1 MEFIARWRFRLTA
14 NTARDGVPSTEQ
26 ADFTDTQTPRASS
39 AAAIAALW
47 TITGNLDVPGGMCYT
62 AAPMGVDQPSA
73 GAWGIYDLIDE
84 ETQKK
89 RVGWK
94 EYPMYRYGLTQAM
107 PDMCLEVCEEGGVK
121 GVWIQTSNGIAC
133 MSCETE
139 RWYKAMKKP
148 EFIAACDV
156 FMTPMIQ
163 SCADIVLPV
172 QTWAEKH
179 SVRAHYYFL
188 SAITGGCAA
197 EGEALSDCEI
207 NRRLAQ
213 YFDNDDEFNKAINRP
228 EGKQHT
234 WPWETED
241 EVYDEIVKPSG
252 FTFHELM
259 EQGPVYQKY
268 IYKKYEKGLM
278 RPDGMPGFNTPTGR
292 IEFYSTLFQ
301 AYGYD
306 PLPYIEEPGI
316 GPVSTPD
323 LYEEYPLIMITGART
338 TSFFHSEHRQIPY
351 LRQLTPDPWVQIN
364 PKTAAEHNI
373 SEGDWVWIENHR
385 GRCRQ
390 RARVTYEVSEKEIAA
405 QHGWWFPEQ
414 DGAEPNLYGFRQSN
428 INQLLANKPG
438 RTGFGADLKCT
449 LCKIYRCS
457 EEDL

>member
-1 MEFIARWRFRLTA
+1 
-14 NTARDGVPSTEQ
+14 
-26 ADFTDTQTPRASS
+26 
-39 AAAIAALW
+39 
-47 TITGNLDVPGGMCYT
+47 
-62 AAPMGVDQPSA
+62 
-73 GAWGIYDLIDE
+73 
-84 ETQKK
+84 
-89 RVGWK
+89 
-94 EYPMYRYGLTQAM
+94 
-107 PDMCLEVCEEGGVK
+107 
-121 GVWIQTSNGIAC
+121 
-133 MSCETE
+133 
-139 RWYKAMKKP
+139 
-148 EFIAACDV
+148 
-156 FMTPMIQ
+156 
-163 SCADIVLPV
+163 
-172 QTWAEKH
+172 
-179 SVRAHYYFL
+179 
-188 SAITGGCAA
+188 
-197 EGEALSDCEI
+197 
-207 NRRLAQ
+207 
-213 YFDNDDEFNKAINRP
+213 
-228 EGKQHT
+228 
-234 WPWETED
+234 
-241 EVYDEIVKPSG
+241 
-252 FTFHELM
+252 M

-278 RPDGMPGFNTPTGR
+278 RPDGQPGFNTPTGR

-364 PKTAAEHNI
+364 TKTAAEHNI